1 MAGKE
6 ESEVAG
12 EGAVMVNQHDNGNF
26 VELYNKVS

>member
-6 ESEVAG
+6 ESEAAG
-12 EGAVMVNQHDNGNF
+12 EGAVMVNQDDNGNF